1 MELIK
6 YENDVATLEPKV
18 SDQIADLERQIKI
31 LAEKE
36 SKIKQVILEEM
47 ESKGIIKLDT
57 DSIVIT
63 YVAEADREN
72 FDKKKFREEYP
83 DIYDNYITMSPVKS
97 CIKIKVK

>member
-6 YENDVATLEPKV
+6 YENDVATLEQKV
-18 SDQIADLERQIKI
+18 SDQIADLERQIKV

-36 SKIKQVILEEM
+36 SEIKQAILEEM

-63 YVAEADREN
+63 YVAETDREN